1 MIEILLMFQLSKA
14 VGKMMRAKGRSP
26 GGYQFLA
33 IALWIGGE
41 ITGAILGAPS
51 HDKGTMYMTMLLGA
65 AIGAAIGYVI
75 AASVKPVLQEDALGK
90 VFE

>member
-1 MIEILLMFQLSKA
+1 MIEILLMFALSKS

-41 ITGAILGAPS
+41 IAGAIVGAS
-51 HDKGTMYMTMLLGA
+51 SRDRGTMYMTMLLGA
-65 AIGAAIGYVI
+65 AIGATLGYVI
-75 AASVKPVLQEDALGK
+75 AASVKPAAQEDLTA
-90 VFE
+90 V